1 LANRTASKAETLAG
15 EVTSLSPKTEVKLL
29 SWTDEAVAAVLPEI
43 DLIVNATSLGMKA
56 ADARLVP
63 AEALLARHLFFDMVY
78 RADGETPLLA
88 DAKMAGAKVVDGLT
102 LLLHQGAIS
111 FEHWFGGTAPLD
123 AMREGLR
130 NALKA

>member
-1 LANRTASKAETLAG
+1 
-15 EVTSLSPKTEVKLL
+15 
-29 SWTDEAVAAVLPEI
+29 
-43 DLIVNATSLGMKA
+43 
-56 ADARLVP
+56 
-63 AEALLARHLFFDMVY
+63 
-78 RADGETPLLA
+78 
-88 DAKMAGAKVVDGLT
+88 MAGAKVVDGLT